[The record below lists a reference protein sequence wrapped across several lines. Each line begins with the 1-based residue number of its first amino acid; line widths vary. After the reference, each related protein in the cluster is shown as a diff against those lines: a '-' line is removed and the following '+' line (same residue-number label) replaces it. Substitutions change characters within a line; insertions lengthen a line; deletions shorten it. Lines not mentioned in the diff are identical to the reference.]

1 MCGKRSRCSF
11 SRLEVILIVCLV
23 LMIAL
28 TVVLLVLHF
37 LTKDTDD
44 SNNDVVEA
52 ARYLVG
58 VGRADCTGPVAQ
70 VPLMGYANPD
80 QVGGGLLSRLYS
92 RAFIVADLED
102 SKRVVFVSADIG
114 MVSQR
119 LRLEVLKQ
127 LQSKY
132 GELYRQDNVI
142 LSGTH
147 THSGPGGYFQYT
159 LFWITSKGLVRPA
172 LSSMV
177 NGIVKSIEIAHN
189 SMRKGRLFI
198 NRGTV
203 ENSQIN
209 RSPFSYLKNP
219 ASERSRYSSNT
230 DKEMVVLKMADED
243 GHELGLISWFAVHPV
258 SMNNSNH
265 LVNSDNVGYA
275 SYLFEQEKNKGA
287 LPGEGS
293 FVAAFAS
300 SNLGDVSPNTRGPFC
315 VNTGESCDNP
325 QSICPIGGAAM
336 CMAKGPGSDMF
347 ESTRIIGQNIFLKAK
362 ELYEKASQ
370 EVTGPL
376 SSAHQWVNMS
386 NVSVELNATH
396 TVKTCKPA
404 LGHSFAAGTI
414 DGVGAFNFTQGS
426 VEGDPFWDQIRD
438 QLLGEPSNE
447 TKACHKPKPI
457 LFSTGEMTW
466 PHPWHP
472 DIVDVQI
479 AAIGSLAILAV
490 PGEFTTMSGRR
501 LREAVKSEFDSHGTP
516 GMNIVIAGLCNV
528 YTHYITTYEEYQ
540 VQRYEA
546 ASTIYG
552 PHTLSAYIQLFRG
565 LAKAIAL
572 VSSISYM
579 PQAAGD
585 PKPCQWLWL
594 LLSEA
599 TQVLSSPFSSET
611 TLRNTTWYEYNSC
624 NRGLTPLEKF
634 WAFCS
639 SEWRKS
645 VPPTFQHGPK
655 LLLFYQRKTKI
666 CYVFAVP
673 GRAHCHC
680 GHVNR
685 QELWAGISRHV
696 LGAGF
701 RRAQQQGSRCP
712 AGIGPAGRAQTEILS
727 FAFPLTLL
735 FLQSVQAGLG
745 GGAGAVL
752 CFLRESWLSLWLFNE
767 LIFPLPECHSG
778 FAPWSRAPTF
788 QRNQCD
794 PAAFPQR

>member
-1 MCGKRSRCSF
+1 
-11 SRLEVILIVCLV
+11 
-23 LMIAL
+23 
-28 TVVLLVLHF
+28 
-37 LTKDTDD
+37 
-44 SNNDVVEA
+44 
-52 ARYLVG
+52 YLVG

-70 VPLMGYANPD
+70 VPLMGYANPE
-80 QVGGGLLSRLYS
+80 QVGRGLLSRLYS
-92 RAFIVADLED
+92 RAFIVADPES

-119 LRLEVLKQ
+119 LRLEVLQQ

-132 GELYRQDNVI
+132 GDLYRQDNVI

-159 LFWITSKGLVRPA
+159 LLWITSKGLNRPA
-172 LSSMV
+172 LNSIV
-177 NGIVKSIEIAHN
+177 NGIVKSIDIAHEN
-189 SMRKGRLFI
+189 MKRGRLFI

-209 RSPFSYLKNP
+209 RSPFSYLRNP
-219 ASERSRYSSNT
+219 ETERSRYSSNT
-230 DKEMVVLKMADED
+230 DKEMVVLKMVDED
-243 GHELGLISWFAVHPV
+243 GHELGLFSWFAVHPV

-275 SYLFEQEKNKGA
+275 SYLFEQEKNKGM

-315 VNTGESCDNP
+315 ANTGESCDNP
-325 QSICPIGGAAM
+325 QSSCPVGGAAM
-336 CMAKGPGSDMF
+336 CMAKGPGNDMF
-347 ESTRIIGQNIFLKAK
+347 ESTRIIGQNLYLKAK

-386 NVSVELNATH
+386 DVSVELNATH

-490 PGEFTTMSGRR
+490 PGEFTTMAGRR
-501 LREAVKSEFDSHGTP
+501 LREAVKSEFDSHGTR
-516 GMNIVIAGLCNV
+516 GMNAVIAGLCNV

-552 PHTLSAYIQLFRG
+552 PHTLSAYIQLYRG
-565 LAKAIAL
+565 LAKAIARNATEEL
-572 VSSISYM
+572 PRGPEPPLFNVSSLLPALAVESAPANKNFGDVLEEVRQEYREGEVAKVTFVGGNPRNSAENATEHNFLTVEKYSNISSSWRVVLNDASWDTRFYWSRGSRGQSNVTLEWHI
-579 PQAAGD
+579 PAGTE
-585 PKPCQWLWL
+585 PGVYRLRYFGHYKKRVL
-594 LLSEA
+594 LLGSV
-599 TQVLSSPFSSET
+599 TVPF
-611 TLRNTTWYEYNSC
+611 
-624 NRGLTPLEKF
+624 
-634 WAFCS
+634 
-639 SEWRKS
+639 
-645 VPPTFQHGPK
+645 
-655 LLLFYQRKTKI
+655 
-666 CYVFAVP
+666 
-673 GRAHCHC
+673 
-680 GHVNR
+680 
-685 QELWAGISRHV
+685 
-696 LGAGF
+696 
-701 RRAQQQGSRCP
+701 QGS
-712 AGIGPAGRAQTEILS
+712 S
-727 FAFPLTLL
+727 SAFHIT
-735 FLQSVQAGLG
+735 
-745 GGAGAVL
+745 
-752 CFLRESWLSLWLFNE
+752 
-767 LIFPLPECHSG
+767 
-778 FAPWSRAPTF
+778 AP
-788 QRNQCD
+788 
-794 PAAFPQR
+794 

>member
-1 MCGKRSRCSF
+1 TTA
-11 SRLEVILIVCLV
+11 E
-23 LMIAL
+23 
-28 TVVLLVLHF
+28 
-37 LTKDTDD
+37 
-44 SNNDVVEA
+44 EA
-52 ARYLVG
+52 KYLVG

-70 VPLMGYANPD
+70 VPLMGYANPS

-92 RAFIVADLED
+92 RAFIVAEPQG

-119 LRLEVLKQ
+119 VRLEVLKQ
-127 LQSKY
+127 LRSKY

-159 LFWITSKGLVRPA
+159 LFWVTSKGLVKPA
-172 LSSMV
+172 LKSIV
-177 NGIVKSIEIAHN
+177 DGIVKSIDIAHEN
-189 SMRKGRLFI
+189 MKRGRLFI

-209 RSPFSYLKNP
+209 RSPFSYLANP
-219 ASERSRYSSNT
+219 ESERSRYSSNT
-230 DKEMVVLKMADED
+230 DKEMVLLKMVDED

-275 SYLFEQEKNKGA
+275 SYLFEQEKNKGM

-315 VNTGESCDNP
+315 ANTGESCDNP
-325 QSICPIGGAAM
+325 QSTCPVGGAAM
-336 CMAKGPGSDMF
+336 CMAKGPGNDMF
-347 ESTRIIGQNIFLKAK
+347 ESTRIIGQNIYLKAK
-362 ELYEKASQ
+362 ELYEEASQ

-386 NVSVELNATH
+386 DVSVELNATH

-414 DGVGAFNFTQGS
+414 DGAGAFNFSQGS

-457 LFSTGEMTW
+457 LFNTGEMIR

-516 GMNIVIAGLCNV
+516 GMNVVIAGLCNV

-552 PHTLSAYIQLFRG
+552 PHTLSAYIQLYRG

-572 VSSISYM
+572 N
-579 PQAAGD
+579 
-585 PKPCQWLWL
+585 
-594 LLSEA
+594 A
-599 TQVLSSPFSSET
+599 TQELSPGPEP
-611 TLRNTTWYEYNSC
+611 
-624 NRGLTPLEKF
+624 PLF
-634 WAFCS
+634 NVTS
-639 SEWRKS
+639 
-645 VPPTFQHGPK
+645 
-655 LLLFYQRKTKI
+655 
-666 CYVFAVP
+666 
-673 GRAHCHC
+673 
-680 GHVNR
+680 
-685 QELWAGISRHV
+685 
-696 LGAGF
+696 
-701 RRAQQQGSRCP
+701 
-712 AGIGPAGRAQTEILS
+712 
-727 FAFPLTLL
+727 LTLL
-735 FLQSVQAGLG
+735 PSLGAEKAPANKNFGDVLEEVRQEYREREVAEVTFVGANPRNSAENATEHNFLTVERYSNISSSWRVVLNDASWDTRFYWSKGSGGQSNVTIEWHIPAGTEPG
-745 GGAGAVL
+745 VYR
-752 CFLRESWLSLWLFNE
+752 LRYFGHYKKRSFFR
-767 LIFPLPECHSG
+767 LITVPFEGSSS
-778 FAPWSRAPTF
+778 AF
-788 QRNQCD
+788 QIT
-794 PAAFPQR
+794 

>member
-1 MCGKRSRCSF
+1 F
-11 SRLEVILIVCLV
+11 SRLEVILVVCLV

-28 TVVLLVLHF
+28 TVALLVLHF
-37 LTKDTDD
+37 LTKNANGKWSHPSPSKPSAPGRAQGGFQVKEDGALSHSSLASFVPDSAHSRATDLPFVALTD
-44 SNNDVVEA
+44 SKDDMAEEA
-52 ARYLVG
+52 KYLVG

-70 VPLMGYANPD
+70 VPLMGYANPE

-102 SKRVVFVSADIG
+102 SRRVVFVSADIG

-119 LRLEVLKQ
+119 VRLEVLKK
-127 LQSKY
+127 LRSKY

-172 LSSMV
+172 LSSIV
-177 NGIVKSIEIAHN
+177 NGIVKSIDIAHE
-189 SMRKGRLFI
+189 SMKRGRLFI

-219 ASERSRYSSNT
+219 ESERNRYSSNT
-230 DKEMVVLKMADED
+230 DKEMVVLKMIDED

-275 SYLFEQEKNKGA
+275 SYLFEQEKNKGM

-315 VNTGESCDNP
+315 ANTGESCDNP
-325 QSICPIGGAAM
+325 QSTCPVGGAAM
-336 CMAKGPGSDMF
+336 CMAKGPGKDMF
-347 ESTRIIGQNIFLKAK
+347 ESTRIIGQNIYLKAK

-370 EVTGPL
+370 EVTGAL

-386 NVSVELNATH
+386 DVSVELNATH

-414 DGVGAFNFTQGS
+414 DGVGAFNFSQGT

-501 LREAVKSEFDSHGTP
+501 LREAVQSEFDSHGTP
-516 GMNIVIAGLCNV
+516 GMNVVIAGLCNV

-552 PHTLSAYIQLFRG
+552 PHTLSAYIQLYKG

-572 VSSISYM
+572 N
-579 PQAAGD
+579 
-585 PKPCQWLWL
+585 
-594 LLSEA
+594 A
-599 TQVLSSPFSSET
+599 TQGLPRGPEPPLFNVTTVTLLPSLSAESAPAGKTFGDVLE
-611 TLRNTTWYEYNSC
+611 
-624 NRGLTPLEKF
+624 G
-634 WAFCS
+634 
-639 SEWRKS
+639 
-645 VPPTFQHGPK
+645 V
-655 LLLFYQRKTKI
+655 
-666 CYVFAVP
+666 
-673 GRAHCHC
+673 
-680 GHVNR
+680 R
-685 QELWAGISRHV
+685 QEYRETEVAEVTFVGANPRNSAENVTEHNFLTVERYSNISSSWRVV
-696 LGAGF
+696 LNDASWDTRF
-701 RRAQQQGSRCP
+701 YWSKGSRGQSNVRVEWHIP
-712 AGIGPAGRAQTEILS
+712 AGTEPGVYRLRYFGHYKKRVS
-727 FAFPLTLL
+727 LL
-735 FLQSVQAGLG
+735 HTITVPFEGS
-745 GGAGAVL
+745 
-752 CFLRESWLSLWLFNE
+752 S
-767 LIFPLPECHSG
+767 
-778 FAPWSRAPTF
+778 
-788 QRNQCD
+788 
-794 PAAFPQR
+794 AAFRI

>member
-1 MCGKRSRCSF
+1 
-11 SRLEVILIVCLV
+11 
-23 LMIAL
+23 MIAL

-37 LTKDTDD
+37 LSKDTDD
-44 SNNDVVEA
+44 SNNNIAQEA
-52 ARYLVG
+52 KYWVG

-70 VPLMGYANPD
+70 VPLMGYANPE

-92 RAFIVADLED
+92 RAFIVADPQR
-102 SKRVVFVSADIG
+102 SKRLVFVSADIG

-119 LRLEVLKQ
+119 LRLEVLQQ
-127 LQSKY
+127 LRSKY
-132 GELYRQDNVI
+132 GGLYGQDNVI

-159 LFWITSKGLVRPA
+159 LFWITSKGLIRPA
-172 LSSMV
+172 LSSIV
-177 NGIVKSIEIAHN
+177 NGIVKSIDIAHEN
-189 SMRKGRLFI
+189 MKRGRLFI

-219 ASERSRYSSNT
+219 ESERNRYSSNT
-230 DKEMVVLKMADED
+230 DKEMVVLKMVDED

-275 SYLFEQEKNKGA
+275 SYLFEQEKNKGM

-300 SNLGDVSPNTRGPFC
+300 SNLGDVSSNTRGPFC
-315 VNTGESCDNP
+315 ASTGESCDNP
-325 QSICPIGGAAM
+325 QSSCPVGGAAM
-336 CMAKGPGSDMF
+336 CMAQGPGKDMF
-347 ESTRIIGQNIFLKAK
+347 ESTRIIGQNLYLKAK
-362 ELYEKASQ
+362 ELYEEASQ

-386 NVSVELNATH
+386 DVSVELNATH
-396 TVKTCKPA
+396 RVKTCKPA

-501 LREAVKSEFDSHGTP
+501 LREAVKSEFDSHGTR
-516 GMNIVIAGLCNV
+516 GMNVVIAGLCNV

-552 PHTLSAYIQLFRG
+552 PHTLSAYIQLYRG
-565 LAKAIAL
+565 LAKAINATEELPRGPEPPLFNVTTLTLLPAL
-572 VSSISYM
+572 GVESAPANKNFGDVLEEVRQEYREVRTEHNFLTVEKYSSISSSWRAVLNDASWDTRWVFYWSKGSRGQSNVTIEWHI
-579 PQAAGD
+579 PAGAE
-585 PKPCQWLWL
+585 PGVYRLRYFGHYKKRL
-594 LLSEA
+594 LLLGTVTVPFEG
-599 TQVLSSPFSSET
+599 SSS
-611 TLRNTTWYEYNSC
+611 
-624 NRGLTPLEKF
+624 
-634 WAFCS
+634 AF
-639 SEWRKS
+639 
-645 VPPTFQHGPK
+645 
-655 LLLFYQRKTKI
+655 
-666 CYVFAVP
+666 
-673 GRAHCHC
+673 
-680 GHVNR
+680 HV
-685 QELWAGISRHV
+685 A
-696 LGAGF
+696 
-701 RRAQQQGSRCP
+701 
-712 AGIGPAGRAQTEILS
+712 
-727 FAFPLTLL
+727 
-735 FLQSVQAGLG
+735 
-745 GGAGAVL
+745 
-752 CFLRESWLSLWLFNE
+752 
-767 LIFPLPECHSG
+767 
-778 FAPWSRAPTF
+778 AP
-788 QRNQCD
+788 
-794 PAAFPQR
+794 

>member
-1 MCGKRSRCSF
+1 MHGKRSRCSF
-11 SRLEVILIVCLV
+11 SRLEVILIVCLA

-37 LTKDTDD
+37 LATKSDGKWSY
-44 SNNDVVEA
+44 SNNNNVVVEEA
-52 ARYLVG
+52 KYLVG

-70 VPLMGYANPD
+70 VPLMGYAKTD

-92 RAFIVADLED
+92 RAFIVGDLED
-102 SKRVVFVSADIG
+102 SSRVVFVSIDIG

-119 LRLEVLKQ
+119 VRLEVLKQ

-132 GELYRQDNVI
+132 GDLYRQDNVI

-172 LSSMV
+172 LSSIV
-177 NGIVKSIEIAHN
+177 NGIVKSIDIAHEN
-189 SMRKGRLFI
+189 MKKGRLFI

-209 RSPFSYLKNP
+209 RSPFSYLANP
-219 ASERSRYSSNT
+219 ESERNRYSSNT
-230 DKEMVVLKMADED
+230 DKEMVLLKMVDED

-275 SYLFEQEKNKGA
+275 SYLFEQEKNKGM

-315 VNTGESCDNP
+315 ANTGDSCDNP
-325 QSICPIGGAAM
+325 QSSCPVGGAAM
-336 CMAKGPGSDMF
+336 CMAEGPGNDMF
-347 ESTRIIGQNIFLKAK
+347 ESTRIIGQNIYLKAK

-447 TKACHKPKPI
+447 TKACHSPKPI

-501 LREAVKSEFDSHGTP
+501 LREAVKSEFDSHGTR
-516 GMNIVIAGLCNV
+516 GMNVVIAGLCNV
-528 YTHYITTYEEYQ
+528 YTHYIATYEEYQ

-552 PHTLSAYIQLFRG
+552 PHTLSAYIQLYRG

-572 VSSISYM
+572 N
-579 PQAAGD
+579 
-585 PKPCQWLWL
+585 
-594 LLSEA
+594 A
-599 TQVLSSPFSSET
+599 TQELP
-611 TLRNTTWYEYNSC
+611 
-624 NRGLTPLEKF
+624 RGPEPPLF
-634 WAFCS
+634 N
-639 SEWRKS
+639 
-645 VPPTFQHGPK
+645 VT
-655 LLLFYQRKTKI
+655 
-666 CYVFAVP
+666 
-673 GRAHCHC
+673 
-680 GHVNR
+680 N
-685 QELWAGISRHV
+685 
-696 LGAGF
+696 
-701 RRAQQQGSRCP
+701 
-712 AGIGPAGRAQTEILS
+712 
-727 FAFPLTLL
+727 LTLL
-735 FLQSVQAGLG
+735 PSLSAEKAPDNKNFGDVLEEVRPEYREREVAEVTFVGANPRNSAENATEHNFLTVERYSNISSSWRVVLNDASWDTRFYWSKGSSGQSNVTIEWHIPAGTEPG
-745 GGAGAVL
+745 VYRVRYFGHYKKRMG
-752 CFLRESWLSLWLFNE
+752 LFR
-767 LIFPLPECHSG
+767 LITVPFEGSSSA
-778 FAPWSRAPTF
+778 FQITAP
-788 QRNQCD
+788 
-794 PAAFPQR
+794 

>member
-1 MCGKRSRCSF
+1 MAGKRSRCSF
-11 SRLEVILIVCLV
+11 SRLELILIVCLV
-23 LMIAL
+23 LMISL

-37 LTKDTDD
+37 LSRNT
-44 SNNDVVEA
+44 NDCIDNIAEKA
-52 ARYLVG
+52 KYLVG

-70 VPLMGYANPD
+70 VPLMGYANPE

-92 RAFIVADLED
+92 RAFIVAEPQG
-102 SKRVVFVSADIG
+102 SRRVVFVSADIG

-119 LRLEVLKQ
+119 VRLEVLKQ
-127 LQSKY
+127 LRSKY

-159 LFWITSKGLVRPA
+159 LFWITSRGLIQPT
-172 LSSMV
+172 LKSIV
-177 NGIVKSIEIAHN
+177 NGIVKSIDIAHEN
-189 SMRKGRLFI
+189 MKKGRLFI

-209 RSPFSYLKNP
+209 RSPFSYLANP
-219 ASERSRYSSNT
+219 QSERNRYSSNT
-230 DKEMVVLKMADED
+230 DKEMVLLKMVDME

-275 SYLFEQEKNKGA
+275 SYLFEQEKNKGM

-315 VNTGESCDNP
+315 ANTGESCDNP
-325 QSICPIGGAAM
+325 QSTCPIGGASM
-336 CMAKGPGSDMF
+336 CMAKGPGKDMF
-347 ESTRIIGQNIFLKAK
+347 ESTRIIGQNIYLKAK

-396 TVKTCKPA
+396 TVQTCKPA

-414 DGVGAFNFTQGS
+414 DGVGALNFTQGS

-447 TKACHKPKPI
+447 TKACHQPKPI
-457 LFSTGEMTW
+457 LFNTGEMTW

-479 AAIGSLAILAV
+479 VAIGSLAILAV

-501 LREAVKSEFDSHGTP
+501 LREAVQREFDSHGSP
-516 GMNIVIAGLCNV
+516 GMNVVIAGLCNV
-528 YTHYITTYEEYQ
+528 YTHYIATYEEYQ
-540 VQRYEA
+540 LQRYEA

-552 PHTLSAYIQLFRG
+552 PHTLSAYIQLYRG

-572 VSSISYM
+572 N
-579 PQAAGD
+579 G
-585 PKPCQWLWL
+585 
-594 LLSEA
+594 
-599 TQVLSSPFSSET
+599 T
-611 TLRNTTWYEYNSC
+611 
-624 NRGLTPLEKF
+624 
-634 WAFCS
+634 
-639 SEWRKS
+639 
-645 VPPTFQHGPK
+645 
-655 LLLFYQRKTKI
+655 
-666 CYVFAVP
+666 
-673 GRAHCHC
+673 
-680 GHVNR
+680 
-685 QELWAGISRHV
+685 QELS
-696 LGAGF
+696 
-701 RRAQQQGSRCP
+701 P
-712 AGIGPAGRAQTEILS
+712 GPEPPVFNVTS
-727 FAFPLTLL
+727 LTLL
-735 FLQSVQAGLG
+735 PSLSVESAPAGKTFGDVLEEVRPEYREGEVAEVTFVGANPRNSAENATEHNFLTVERYSNTSSSWRVVLNDASWDTRFYWSKGTRGRSNVTIEWHIPAGTE
-745 GGAGAVL
+745 AGVYRL
-752 CFLRESWLSLWLFNE
+752 RYFGHYKKRVNFLRVISVPFEGSSSAFQ
-767 LIFPLPECHSG
+767 IT
-778 FAPWSRAPTF
+778 AP
-788 QRNQCD
+788 
-794 PAAFPQR
+794 

>member
-1 MCGKRSRCSF
+1 M
-11 SRLEVILIVCLV
+11 IWDV
-23 LMIAL
+23 L
-28 TVVLLVLHF
+28 
-37 LTKDTDD
+37 
-44 SNNDVVEA
+44 
-52 ARYLVG
+52 RVG
-58 VGRADCTGPVAQ
+58 
-70 VPLMGYANPD
+70 YE
-80 QVGGGLLSRLYS
+80 GLLPDIPILSLLPSQQLRPCCCARQQEK
-92 RAFIVADLED
+92 RAPPRPQVL
-102 SKRVVFVSADIG
+102 K
-114 MVSQR
+114 R
-119 LRLEVLKQ
+119 LR
-127 LQSKY
+127 SKY
-132 GELYRQDNVI
+132 GELYRRDNVI

-159 LFWITSKGLVRPA
+159 LFWITSKGLVQPA
-172 LSSMV
+172 LSSIV
-177 NGIVKSIEIAHN
+177 NGIVKSIDIAHEN
-189 SMRKGRLFI
+189 MKRGRLFI

-209 RSPFSYLKNP
+209 RSPFSYLANP
-219 ASERSRYSSNT
+219 ESERNRYSSNT
-230 DKEMVVLKMADED
+230 DKEMVLLKMVDED

-275 SYLFEQEKNKGA
+275 SYLFEQEKNKGM

-315 VNTGESCDNP
+315 ANTGESCDNP
-325 QSICPIGGAAM
+325 QSSCPVGGAAM
-336 CMAKGPGSDMF
+336 CMAKGPGNDMF
-347 ESTRIIGQNIFLKAK
+347 ESTRIIGQNIYLKAK

-370 EVTGPL
+370 EVTGAL

-386 NVSVELNATH
+386 NVAVELNATH

-457 LFSTGEMTW
+457 LFNTGEMSR

-516 GMNIVIAGLCNV
+516 GMNVVIAGLCNV

-552 PHTLSAYIQLFRG
+552 PHTLSAYIQLYRG
-565 LAKAIAL
+565 LAKAIN
-572 VSSISYM
+572 
-579 PQAAGD
+579 
-585 PKPCQWLWL
+585 
-594 LLSEA
+594 A
-599 TQVLSSPFSSET
+599 TQELSPGPEPPLFNVTSVTLLPSLGTESAPAKKTFGDVLE
-611 TLRNTTWYEYNSC
+611 E
-624 NRGLTPLEKF
+624 
-634 WAFCS
+634 
-639 SEWRKS
+639 
-645 VPPTFQHGPK
+645 V
-655 LLLFYQRKTKI
+655 
-666 CYVFAVP
+666 
-673 GRAHCHC
+673 
-680 GHVNR
+680 R
-685 QELWAGISRHV
+685 QEYQEVGT
-696 LGAGF
+696 
-701 RRAQQQGSRCP
+701 C
-712 AGIGPAGRAQTEILS
+712 LS
-727 FAFPLTLL
+727 LSVCLTLL
-735 FLQSVQAGLG
+735 VLFQTQHNFLTVERYSNISSSWRVVLNDASWDTRWVFYWSKGSRGQSNVSIEWHIPAGTEPGVYRLRYFG
-745 GGAGAVL
+745 HYKKRL
-752 CFLRESWLSLWLFNE
+752 SFLRVITVPFEGSSSAFH
-767 LIFPLPECHSG
+767 IT
-778 FAPWSRAPTF
+778 AP
-788 QRNQCD
+788 
-794 PAAFPQR
+794 